1 VLHIG
6 IRWDTLRAKDHF
18 KHLGIEERIILKLI
32 FKVWDA
38 IIWTGLICKLTMIET
53 ECGCM

>member
-6 IRWDTLRAKDHF
+6 IRWGALRAKDHF
-18 KHLGIEERIILKLI
+18 EHLGIDERIILKLI

-38 IIWTGLICKLTMIET
+38 IVWTGLISKPTMIGT
-53 ECGCM
+53 EGGCM